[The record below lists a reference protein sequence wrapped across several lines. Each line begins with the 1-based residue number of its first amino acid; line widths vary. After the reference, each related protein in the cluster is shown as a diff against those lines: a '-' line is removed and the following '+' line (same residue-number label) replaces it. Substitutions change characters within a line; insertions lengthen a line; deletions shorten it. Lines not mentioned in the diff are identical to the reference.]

1 MVKSVVCSVI
11 MSDNKDVDSLN
22 LVFSF
27 INSILKVFIIFFY
40 RNVISI
46 VVIYCII
53 ESRMFKYLLDDI
65 KMIFFIYVI
74 EYIYFY

>member
-27 INSILKVFIIFFY
+27 INSILKVFIVFFY

-46 VVIYCII
+46 VVI
-53 ESRMFKYLLDDI
+53 
-65 KMIFFIYVI
+65 
-74 EYIYFY
+74 

>member
-11 MSDNKDVDSLN
+11 MSDNKDFDSLN

-46 VVIYCII
+46 VVI
-53 ESRMFKYLLDDI
+53 
-65 KMIFFIYVI
+65 
-74 EYIYFY
+74 